1 MPSLPPKD
9 SPPRDST
16 GHGFSW
22 NRHLRIAFFVIL
34 LAGPWGVPLGAVDPA
49 EIPSGPGC
57 LLLGNGAVLS
67 GKLKV
72 LGDQIEVQIDANA
85 RVTVRAS
92 EVRCVGKEIRELYE
106 FQRARTPRMGPGEH
120 LHFATWCIDNG
131 LLEEAEEHYQALERK
146 IPGHPK
152 LRLLEARYRAR
163 LLKDPVTRSAFS
175 LPPNPSQVVVAGAT
189 ESSAAG
195 MDRQVEELS
204 RQPLIANGYRDIVLP
219 LMRNRCGSSGCHG
232 NQTRTTILFP
242 PAASQSFKSFQSSLT
257 AVLHYLRSQPEGT
270 EAFIAKATSIHA
282 SQKIPAIDPSHA
294 ADRVHVESLSRWMAT
309 VQQAIDTQN
318 ATGVQTATD
327 RQSSAAAMPPV
338 QTAIGSGP
346 SGGSVTTAQW
356 QTATPP
362 SSESP
367 TLVDPESEW
376 RKLEGWIRQLEE
388 KERQMGT
395 GDPFDPQ
402 QFNQQFA
409 GRPSDPGKDR

>member
-1 MPSLPPKD
+1 M
-9 SPPRDST
+9 
-16 GHGFSW
+16 
-22 NRHLRIAFFVIL
+22 IV
-34 LAGPWGVPLGAVDPA
+34 LAGPWVAPLWAVDPA
-49 EIPSGPGC
+49 EIPTGPGC

-92 EVRCVGKEIRELYE
+92 EVRCAGKEIRELYE

-152 LRLLEARYRAR
+152 LRLLEARYRTR

-175 LPPNPSQVVVAGAT
+175 LPPNSSQVVSAGAT

-204 RQPLIANGYRDIVLP
+204 RQPLIANGYRDVVLP

-232 NQTRTTILFP
+232 NQTRTAILFP

-257 AVLHYLRSQPEGT
+257 AVLHYLRSQPEGA

-282 SQKIPAIDPSHA
+282 SQKTPAIDPSHA
-294 ADRVHVESLSRWMAT
+294 ADRVHVESLSRWSAT
-309 VQQAIDTQN
+309 VQQANDTQN
-318 ATGVQTATD
+318 SSGVQAATD
-327 RQSSAAAMPPV
+327 RQNSSATAPAVQAAV
-338 QTAIGSGP
+338 GSGP
-346 SGGSVTTAQW
+346 TAGGVSTAQW
-356 QTATPP
+356 QAATP
-362 SSESP
+362 SSSDPP
-367 TLVDPESEW
+367 TLLDPESEW
-376 RKLEGWIRQLEE
+376 SKLEGWIRQLEE

-409 GRPSDPGKDR
+409 GRPSDPGKGR

>member
-1 MPSLPPKD
+1 MPLHPPTD
-9 SPPRDST
+9 SS
-16 GHGFSW
+16 GQGYSW
-22 NRHLRIAFFVIL
+22 SRQLGIACLVIL
-34 LAGPWGVPLGAVDPA
+34 LACLWAMPIWAVDPA

-57 LLLGNGAVLS
+57 LLLDNGAVLS

-92 EVRCVGKEIRELYE
+92 EVRCFGKEVRELYD

-175 LPPNPSQVVVAGAT
+175 LPPNPSQVVAAGAI
-189 ESSAAG
+189 ESTAAG

-282 SQKIPAIDPSHA
+282 SQKTPAIDPSNA
-294 ADRVHVESLSRWMAT
+294 ADRVHVESMSRWMAT

-318 ATGVQTATD
+318 ATGVHTATD
-327 RQSSAAAMPPV
+327 RQTSAAATPAVQAAVGSAPV
-338 QTAIGSGP
+338 
-346 SGGSVTTAQW
+346 GGSVTTAQW
-356 QTATPP
+356 QIATPP
-362 SSESP
+362 SSEAP
-367 TLVDPESEW
+367 TLLDPESEW
-376 RKLEGWIRQLEE
+376 RKLEGWIRRLEE

-409 GRPSDPGKDR
+409 DRSSDSGKRP

>member
-1 MPSLPPKD
+1 
-9 SPPRDST
+9 
-16 GHGFSW
+16 
-22 NRHLRIAFFVIL
+22 
-34 LAGPWGVPLGAVDPA
+34 
-49 EIPSGPGC
+49 
-57 LLLGNGAVLS
+57 VLS

-85 RVTVRAS
+85 RVTVRAA
-92 EVRCVGKEIRELYE
+92 EVRCVGKEIRELYD
-106 FQRARTPRMGPGEH
+106 FQRDTTPRMGPGEH

-175 LPPNPSQVVVAGAT
+175 LPPNPSQVVAAGAT
-189 ESSAAG
+189 ESSATG

-282 SQKIPAIDPSHA
+282 SQKTPAIDPSNA

-318 ATGVQTATD
+318 ATPVQTATD
-327 RQSSAAAMPPV
+327 RQTSVSAMPFQAAV
-338 QTAIGSGP
+338 GSGP
-346 SGGSVTTAQW
+346 SGGAVTTAQW
-356 QTATPP
+356 QTTTPAT
-362 SSESP
+362 SESP
-367 TLVDPESEW
+367 KLVDPESEW
-376 RKLEGWIRQLEE
+376 RKLESWIRQLEE

-409 GRPSDPGKDR
+409 GRPSDPGKGR